1 MPGHYKKQKKDELK
15 IASGPSYDIDPTGH
29 KKKQKTEKIH
39 KKATQ
44 GSGSE
49 KEWLKKTGPQLP
61 LAKKKKKKKKKY
73 TA

>member
-1 MPGHYKKQKKDELK
+1 MPNKRT
-15 IASGPSYDIDPTGH
+15 GPDYLAMGQSFDIDPTLH

-49 KEWLKKTGPQLP
+49 KDWLKKTGPQLP
-61 LAKKKKKKKKKY
+61 LAKKKRSKKTRY
-73 TA
+73 G

>member
-1 MPGHYKKQKKDELK
+1 MPKKKRSILL
-15 IASGPSYDIDPTGH
+15 IATDPSFDIDPTGH

-61 LAKKKKKKKKKY
+61 LAKRKKKKSY